1 MKISKRSGLLATFF
15 FLASLAVPA
24 RAEGPP
30 SVADLAAKVQAHYE
44 KVTDLS
50 AAFEQESTVV
60 GSRKKRKAKGVV
72 KFKKPGLMRWDYS
85 EPVEQAFVS
94 DGRKF
99 YYYNATEKFVAV
111 KKLSQAFDSPTPND
125 FLQGLGRL
133 EQSFVLS
140 APSEGTLDAEGR
152 SRITLTPKE
161 AGRESYSLT
170 LILEKG
176 GAALWGVAFTDAM
189 GSKTLVQF
197 VGLKENKGLP
207 DSAFNFKTPPGVTE
221 KQEF

>member
-1 MKISKRSGLLATFF
+1 MKVFKLFRLPVVLFALAP
-15 FLASLAVPA
+15 LVVPA
-24 RAEGPP
+24 RAGGPP
-30 SVADLAAKVQAHYE
+30 SIAELSAKVQAHYE

-50 AAFEQESTVV
+50 AAFEQESTVL

-94 DGRKF
+94 DGKKF
-99 YYYNATEKFVAV
+99 YYYNAGEKFVAI

-140 APSEGTLDAEGR
+140 APAEGTVDQDGR

-161 AGRESYSLT
+161 GGRESYSLT
-170 LILEKG
+170 LILEKDS
-176 GAALWGVAFTDAM
+176 AALWGVSFTDAM

-221 KQEF
+221 KREF